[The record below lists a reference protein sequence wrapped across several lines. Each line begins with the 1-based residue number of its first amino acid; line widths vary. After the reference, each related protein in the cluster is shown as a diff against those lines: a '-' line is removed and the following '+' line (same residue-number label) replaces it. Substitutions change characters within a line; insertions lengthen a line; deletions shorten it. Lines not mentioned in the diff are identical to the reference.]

1 MESLILL
8 AVHLIQLTGP
18 EHQVIELN
26 PKTIVSIRTPRV
38 AEHFWA
44 GARCLINTTD
54 GKIVVV
60 QETCDAVRHIVEDQ
74 RQ

>member
-1 MESLILL
+1 MQGVLLL

-18 EHQVIELN
+18 EHQMIELN
-26 PKTIVSIRTPRV
+26 PKSIVSLRTPRV

-44 GARCLINTTD
+44 GARCLINTAD

-60 QETCDAVRHIVEDQ
+60 KEACDEVRHMIEDQ
-74 RQ
+74 KQ